1 MDAQLADT
9 KHQRQAAGLLEA
21 HFRQVGQ
28 PQPRIGD
35 HRQRLARPKRDAG
48 DLRLGGAPTPA
59 RLSSPFLIL
68 SCSIV
73 FELSLLAANELVAGT
88 VAGQPI
94 QMDEIK
100 GIQFSGKAL
109 LLEGQAEDEALSVYR
124 KRFPFAQAFSSPV
137 WAVEIDYVKLTDNSH
152 GFGHKLSWSA

>member
-1 MDAQLADT
+1 M
-9 KHQRQAAGLLEA
+9 
-21 HFRQVGQ
+21 
-28 PQPRIGD
+28 
-35 HRQRLARPKRDAG
+35 
-48 DLRLGGAPTPA
+48 
-59 RLSSPFLIL
+59 

-73 FELSLLAANELVAGT
+73 FELSLLAVNELVAGT